1 MPKETKKPTRVR
13 LTGLHSSAFVSPTD
27 RVARENLEKLPLL
40 PVLIRKFNE
49 LALDRLY
56 YVNISATSVRCG
68 PNQFE
73 SVYRL
78 LQEAC
83 EVLDVPEPE
92 LYLAQNPLFNA
103 FTAGV
108 NRPFI
113 VLQSGIVDHMTDDE
127 LLFILA
133 HELGHIKCGHVLY
146 QMIGF
151 ILLFLLEEIGKF
163 TMRLGQ
169 LAGIGVLGAFFEW
182 MRQAEFSCDR
192 AGMLVCQDKRVA
204 LSALMKLGCGGTR
217 FLAEMDPDEFLRQA
231 RAHADSAPPE
241 GIAKAIL
248 FLLYNWQ
255 LTHPQV
261 VYRAKGL
268 DDWITTGAYDRILS
282 GDYPRNYSAA
292 QTTDSEA
299 GIDAETLIATNG
311 EEAIDEEPAP
321 TSASVKSCPACGA
334 KAPSQAVLCPQCGGF
349 LNASAP
355 PDEEPI

>member
-1 MPKETKKPTRVR
+1 MADETSTFSRIR
-13 LTGLHSSAFVSPTD
+13 LTGLNADAFVSPTD
-27 RVARENLEKLPLL
+27 RIARENLERLPLL

-68 PNQFE
+68 PNQFG
-73 SVYRL
+73 SVYRM

-113 VLQSGIVDHMTDDE
+113 VLQSGIVDAMTDDE
-127 LLFILA
+127 LRFILG

-146 QMIGF
+146 QMIGYVLVY
-151 ILLFLLEEIGKF
+151 LLDAIGSV
-163 TMRLGQ
+163 TLRLGQ
-169 LAGIGVLGAFFEW
+169 LAGLGILGAFFEW

-192 AGMLVCQDKRVA
+192 AGMLVCQDERVA

-217 FLAEMDPDEFLRQA
+217 FVNEMDPDEFLSQA
-231 RAHADSAPPE
+231 RSHADSAPPE
-241 GIAKAIL
+241 GVAKAIL
-248 FLLYNWQ
+248 FLIYNWQ

-268 DDWITTGAYDRILS
+268 DDWIKAGAYERILS
-282 GDYPRNYSAA
+282 GDYPRNGNTP
-292 QTTDSEA
+292 QTDTVEA
-299 GIDAETLIATNG
+299 GIDDEPVELEEPDVAEAPDSARVSEKSCPWCGAMAPSSTVLCPKCHRFMTSG
-311 EEAIDEEPAP
+311 PPQDEEP
-321 TSASVKSCPACGA
+321 V
-334 KAPSQAVLCPQCGGF
+334 
-349 LNASAP
+349 
-355 PDEEPI
+355 